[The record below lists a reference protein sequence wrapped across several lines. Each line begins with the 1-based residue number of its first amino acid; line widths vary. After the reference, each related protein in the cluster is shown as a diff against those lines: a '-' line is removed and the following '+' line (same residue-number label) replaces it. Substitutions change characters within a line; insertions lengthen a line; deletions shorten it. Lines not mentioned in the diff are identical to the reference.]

1 MLWRPP
7 TSTRTDTIFPYTTL
21 FRSRSYIVRFTT
33 RRREP
38 RCLPAKKT
46 MRCQKHLLTC
56 SLPLFLTWPVNDI
69 DVTFW
74 IPIRILPQTSLIN
87 CRGGEFSASG
97 NGLLITVLR
106 SDARR
111 VGQVCDSQ
119 CRSR

>member
-1 MLWRPP
+1 MRISDWSSDVCSSDL
-7 TSTRTDTIFPYTTL
+7 
-21 FRSRSYIVRFTT
+21 
-33 RRREP
+33 

-97 NGLLITVLR
+97 NGLLIPVLVSQR
-106 SDARR
+106 SEERR
-111 VGQVCDSQ
+111 VGRECVST
-119 CRSR
+119 CRLRWSRYN

>member
-1 MLWRPP
+1 
-7 TSTRTDTIFPYTTL
+7 
-21 FRSRSYIVRFTT
+21 
-33 RRREP
+33 
-38 RCLPAKKT
+38 

-97 NGLLITVLR
+97 NGLLITVR
-106 SDARR
+106 SEEHTSALQSLMRISYAVFCLKKKKIYHQDDSNNILTILCTTTECR
-111 VGQVCDSQ
+111 VSVDQEQ
-119 CRSR
+119 